1 MVRGLIGSLIAAAVF
16 FTAGGIS
23 VAILG
28 TNSRVFSDFKEFDA
42 DFEELLLDSDKDGK
56 WSFECCP
63 EIALSLSGTKAHI
76 TPVEGNEVTLSV
88 KTDGVSVGTGK
99 LSVKAAVDKD
109 RRCLGIAIG
118 HNGFFIM
125 DISTITAEIGLPN
138 AIYNR
143 LQLSMGSGSVT
154 AENVKALANELTV
167 GSGKLMFSQSTGFTA
182 DSFSLDMGSGSA
194 EVKNSAAK
202 ELGLNIGS
210 GSVIM
215 STSATEHFGINMGS
229 GKFEVSGLGGTGSI
243 DVASGK
249 GIATFADTDSIDGS
263 EFDLSSGSLTVHF
276 PKNVNTEIHA
286 DVSSGSIVVDC
297 AGVNKKIRD
306 NETVILNEGG
316 AEIYAYVSSG
326 KMSILNTDKTTV
338 AQVTI
343 VDNEYAVQ
351 FADTITAE
359 AAGATA
365 FIFEEHKHN
374 Q

>member
-1 MVRGLIGSLIAAAVF
+1 MIKGLIGSLISAAVF
-16 FTAGGIS
+16 FTAGGMS

-28 TNSRVFSDFKEFDA
+28 TNSGSFSDFREFDA
-42 DFEELLLDSDKDGK
+42 DFDELLLDEDTDGS
-56 WSFECCP
+56 WTFECCP

-88 KTDGVSVGTGK
+88 KSDGISVGTGK

-118 HNGFFIM
+118 HKGLFIM

-138 AIYNR
+138 AIYNK
-143 LQLSMGSGSVT
+143 LQLSVGSGSVT
-154 AENVKALANELTV
+154 AENINALENDLSI

-182 DSFSLDMGSGSA
+182 DTFSLDMGSGSA
-194 EVKNSAAK
+194 EVQRSAAK
-202 ELGLNIGS
+202 YLSLGISS

-215 STSATEHFGINMGS
+215 QTAATELFNITMGS
-229 GKFEVSGLGGTGSI
+229 GKFEVNGLGGTGSI

-249 GIATFADTDSIDGS
+249 GIAAFADTDSIDGS
-263 EFDLSSGSLTVHF
+263 EFDVSSGNLTVNL
-276 PKNVNTEIHA
+276 PKDVNAEIHA

-316 AEIYAYVSSG
+316 AEISADVSSG
-326 KMSILNTDKTTV
+326 KLSILNADETI
-338 AQVTI
+338 AQVT
-343 VDNEYAVQ
+343 V
-351 FADTITAE
+351 TE
-359 AAGATA
+359 AR
-365 FIFEEHKHN
+365 
-374 Q
+374 